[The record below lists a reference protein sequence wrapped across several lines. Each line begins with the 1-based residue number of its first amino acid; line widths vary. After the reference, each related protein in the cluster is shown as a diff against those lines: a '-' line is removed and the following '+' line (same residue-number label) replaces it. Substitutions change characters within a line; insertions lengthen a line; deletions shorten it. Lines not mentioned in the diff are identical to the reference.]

1 MMKIHV
7 VYNVLSLNSL
17 LFTLALEKLGI
28 PRWCSGK
35 KKKKKKIHLGIP
47 NFSRASVK
55 RREFRESTLYT
66 TCIFIINVCFDQRS
80 YP

>member
-1 MMKIHV
+1 MPFTIPGDLPDPGIKPE
-7 VYNVLSLNSL
+7 SLESPA
-17 LFTLALEKLGI
+17 LAGGFFFFFLPLH
-28 PRWCSGK
+28 
-35 KKKKKKIHLGIP
+35 HLGIP
-47 NFSRASVK
+47 NFSRARVK